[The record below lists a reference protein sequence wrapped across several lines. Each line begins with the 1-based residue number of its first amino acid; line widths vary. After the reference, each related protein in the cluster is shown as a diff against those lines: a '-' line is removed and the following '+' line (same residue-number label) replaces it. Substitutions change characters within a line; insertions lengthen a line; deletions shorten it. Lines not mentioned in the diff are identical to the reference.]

1 MKLKDILEGCL
12 FTDGDWIE
20 SKDQDANGDIRLIQ
34 LSDIGDGYFVNKS
47 KKFINEETARKLR
60 CTFLRKD
67 DILIARMP
75 DPLGRACLF
84 PFEENNKYITAVDVC
99 ILRPNDKC
107 NNRYLQYCLNSPEIR
122 SIINRQKTGTTRER
136 ITRKKLGELEIPF
149 PSLKVQQKIVDIL
162 DAADIL
168 RLNNKTL
175 LIKYDTLAQSI
186 FLHMFGDPVRNE
198 KEWECKT
205 IEQLVRK
212 EKNSIKR
219 GPFGGALKKEI
230 FVENGYLVYE
240 QFHALNN
247 DFSMQRYFIDERKFN
262 ELKGF
267 EVKSGDIIISCSGVY
282 LGKLALVPKN
292 SKQGIINQ
300 ALLKVTIDENIMRN
314 DFFIFHFSH
323 KNFRQKYFD
332 SNRGAGIPNF
342 PPMSEFKKFPFITP
356 SLDLQNQFAE
366 KITLIEQQK
375 ELAKQELKESED
387 LFNCLLQKA
396 FKGELT

>member
-162 DAADIL
+162 DTADIL

-175 LIKYDTLAQSI
+175 SIKYDTLAQSI
-186 FLHMFGDPVRNE
+186 FLEMFGDPVKNE
-198 KEWECKT
+198 KGWKLE
-205 IEQLVRK
+205 
-212 EKNSIKR
+212 N
-219 GPFGGALKKEI
+219 LKKITSKIGSGSTPSGGKDAYHEEGI
-230 FVENGYLVYE
+230 SLIRS
-240 QFHALNN
+240 LNIHDN
-247 DFSMQRYFIDERKFN
+247 FFKMKDLAFIDERQANKLKNVSLEKNDVLINITGASVARSTIVPDELLPARVNQHVSILRPKFSILN
-262 ELKGF
+262 SVFLLHLL
-267 EVKSGDIIISCSGVY
+267 IS
-282 LGKLALVPKN
+282 PN
-292 SKQGIINQ
+292 SKAKLLGVSSQGGATREAITKDQLENLEIILPSI
-300 ALLKVTIDENIMRN
+300 AL
-314 DFFIFHFSH
+314 
-323 KNFRQKYFD
+323 QK
-332 SNRGAGIPNF
+332 
-342 PPMSEFKKFPFITP
+342 
-356 SLDLQNQFAE
+356 QFAE

-375 ELAKQELKESED
+375 ELAKRELKESED

-396 FKGELT
+396 FKRELV

>member
-162 DAADIL
+162 DTADIL

-186 FLHMFGDPVRNE
+186 FLEMFGDPVKNE
-198 KEWECKT
+198 KGWKLE
-205 IEQLVRK
+205 
-212 EKNSIKR
+212 N
-219 GPFGGALKKEI
+219 LKKITSKIGSGSTPSGGKDAYHEEGI
-230 FVENGYLVYE
+230 SLIRS
-240 QFHALNN
+240 LNIHDN
-247 DFSMQRYFIDERKFN
+247 FFKMKDLAFIDERQANKLKN
-262 ELKGF
+262 VSLEKNDVLINITGASVARSTIVPDELLPAR
-267 EVKSGDIIISCSGVY
+267 VNQHVSILRPKSSILNSVFLLHLLIS
-282 LGKLALVPKN
+282 PN
-292 SKQGIINQ
+292 SKAKLLGVSSQGGATREAITKDQLENFEIILPSI
-300 ALLKVTIDENIMRN
+300 AL
-314 DFFIFHFSH
+314 
-323 KNFRQKYFD
+323 QK
-332 SNRGAGIPNF
+332 
-342 PPMSEFKKFPFITP
+342 
-356 SLDLQNQFAE
+356 QFAE
-366 KITLIEQQK
+366 KIALIEQQK

-396 FKGELT
+396 FKGELV

>member
-162 DAADIL
+162 DTADIL

-186 FLHMFGDPVRNE
+186 FLEMFGDPVKNE
-198 KEWECKT
+198 KGWKLE
-205 IEQLVRK
+205 
-212 EKNSIKR
+212 N
-219 GPFGGALKKEI
+219 LKKITSKIGSGSTPSGGKDAYHEEGI
-230 FVENGYLVYE
+230 SLIRS
-240 QFHALNN
+240 LNIHDN
-247 DFSMQRYFIDERKFN
+247 FFKMKDLAFIDERQANKLKNVSLEKNDVLINITGASVARSTIVPDELLPARVNQHVSILRPKFSILN
-262 ELKGF
+262 SVFLLHLL
-267 EVKSGDIIISCSGVY
+267 IS
-282 LGKLALVPKN
+282 PN
-292 SKQGIINQ
+292 SKAKLLGVSSQGGATREAITKDQLENFEIILPSI
-300 ALLKVTIDENIMRN
+300 AL
-314 DFFIFHFSH
+314 
-323 KNFRQKYFD
+323 QK
-332 SNRGAGIPNF
+332 
-342 PPMSEFKKFPFITP
+342 
-356 SLDLQNQFAE
+356 QFAE
-366 KITLIEQQK
+366 KIALIEQQK

-396 FKGELT
+396 FKGELV